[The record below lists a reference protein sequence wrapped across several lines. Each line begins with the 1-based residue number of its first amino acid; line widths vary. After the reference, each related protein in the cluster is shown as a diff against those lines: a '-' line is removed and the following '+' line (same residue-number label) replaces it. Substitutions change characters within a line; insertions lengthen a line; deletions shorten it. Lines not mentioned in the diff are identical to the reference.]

1 MPYIALSILFSNA
14 YRLLTKMGWKSWLFC
29 LEQAVAAPANA
40 DAAGILGGWRG
51 LRHALRPLVLL
62 CRPDHRW
69 QQRQPRSI
77 HDIAANQRA
86 PDGERFA
93 AALPQAPAVAGRPR
107 SGIATPK
114 SSTSAGISSP
124 MGMSPESSRST
135 LRLGVSMVASTVR
148 MESPLFAQVTQ
159 KGTLIGDT
167 AGREER
173 QYSFPIVCA
182 ESVAGN
188 RAYCAACWERQL

>member
-93 AALPQAPAVAGRPR
+93 AALPQAPG
-107 SGIATPK
+107 G
-114 SSTSAGISSP
+114 
-124 MGMSPESSRST
+124 SSR
-135 LRLGVSMVASTVR
+135 
-148 MESPLFAQVTQ
+148 
-159 KGTLIGDT
+159 
-167 AGREER
+167 RE
-173 QYSFPIVCA
+173 
-182 ESVAGN
+182 
-188 RAYCAACWERQL
+188 AALWHRH